1 MTLSDCKQVLQRSFK
16 VDRCLQNVAKNVTL
30 TSRTEQRIVIKPYV
44 PVGMTP
50 MDTHMFVYTGKLK
63 PNCSLVKVFRWH
75 NILSDG
81 CDDIGDCKRSARPK
95 IVTENA
101 M

>member
-1 MTLSDCKQVLQRSFK
+1 MSGE
-16 VDRCLQNVAKNVTL
+16 NVTL
-30 TSRTEQRIVIKPYV
+30 TSRTEQRIVVKHCV

-50 MDTHMFVYTGKLK
+50 MDTRMFVYMSKLK
-63 PNCSLVKVFRWH
+63 SNCSMVLLVFRCH
-75 NILSDG
+75 NIFSDG

-101 M
+101 TKSVREKLSENRRKIRNK

>member
-1 MTLSDCKQVLQRSFK
+1 MS
-16 VDRCLQNVAKNVTL
+16 AENVTL
-30 TSRTEQRIVIKPYV
+30 TSCTEQRIAIKYCV

-50 MDTHMFVYTGKLK
+50 METHMFVYVAKLK
-63 PNCSLVKVFRWH
+63 PDCSMVLVFRWH

-81 CDDIGDCKRSARPK
+81 FNDIGDCKRSARPK

-101 M
+101 IKSVREM

>member
-1 MTLSDCKQVLQRSFK
+1 
-16 VDRCLQNVAKNVTL
+16 
-30 TSRTEQRIVIKPYV
+30 
-44 PVGMTP
+44 
-50 MDTHMFVYTGKLK
+50 MDTHMFVYTAKVK

-95 IVTENA
+95 IVMENA

>member
-1 MTLSDCKQVLQRSFK
+1 MSAEK
-16 VDRCLQNVAKNVTL
+16 VEL
-30 TSRTEQRIVIKPYV
+30 TSRTKQCIALKHCV

-50 MDTHMFVYTGKLK
+50 MDTYMFANMDKLK
-63 PNCSLVKVFRWH
+63 PNCSMVLLFRLH

-95 IVTENA
+95 NCYGKCLEISKGKAE
-101 M
+101 